1 MKTRCSQKCQYNKK
15 LKIKK
20 KVCDMKCVLH
30 QVNSTYSFPCRI
42 SHSPQGAERTLFLRD
57 PFFSWAGH
65 ILQGW
70 ILMLWVYRQ
79 QVHYTPLKS
88 WATWKS
94 GKPYRPVVPNVFNTR
109 DCFFFVCFVFCFC
122 GRQFFHGWGLRGRIR

>member
-1 MKTRCSQKCQYNKK
+1 
-15 LKIKK
+15 
-20 KVCDMKCVLH
+20 MKCVLY

-70 ILMLWVYRQ
+70 ILMLWAYRQ
-79 QVHYTPLKS
+79 QVHYPPLKS

-109 DCFFFVCFVFCFC
+109 DCFFFCLFVLFFVFVEGSFSMDGGCE
-122 GRQFFHGWGLRGRIR
+122 GG